1 MFPSRTKNRKAI
13 SAVLTTIVILVA
25 SIVLGAGVVVFS
37 TGLFQTGGQQQAA
50 TMQGLKSWVNATNST
65 GVSWGAFAVKNTG
78 DKLLSISSI
87 TLRSVNVPFSNWFA
101 DTDPTRV
108 SQNFQAQF
116 NLTGTDK
123 SGFVKGTKAASP
135 GYSFG
140 TWAGSNN
147 AACVNGLGSNQVPG
161 ANNLIVVQEVYNS
174 ATTSPL
180 CMLQQSGPISLA
192 PGFSAIVYFKIPTGI
207 YGTTD
212 SGVPSTVSIL
222 AGNAPISQTVRLAN
236 N

>member
-1 MFPSRTKNRKAI
+1 MSMFPGRTKDRKAI

-50 TMQGLKSWVNATNST
+50 SMQGLKAWVNATNAT

-87 TLRSVNVPFSNWFA
+87 TLRSVNVPFTNWFA

-116 NLTGTDK
+116 NYTGTDK
-123 SGFVKGTKAASP
+123 SGFVRGTKAASP
-135 GYSFG
+135 GYTLS
-140 TWAGSNN
+140 TWTGSND
-147 AACVNGLGSNQVPG
+147 ASCITGQVPG
-161 ANNLIVVQEVYNS
+161 SNTQIVIQEVYNS
-174 ATTSPL
+174 ATTSPVCL
-180 CMLQQSGPISLA
+180 LQQSGPISLS
-192 PGFSAIVYFKIPTGI
+192 PGSSAIIYFKDPAGLF
-207 YGTTD
+207 GTTD
-212 SGVPSTVSIL
+212 SGVTSTVSVL
-222 AGNAPISQTVRLAN
+222 AGSAPISQTVRLAN